1 MENNNTIK
9 DISLKF
15 RYNQDRIYY
24 LIQKFNNS
32 NNALEATEIIKEFD
46 LLTEENNK
54 IMDKFN
60 LHTP

>member
-54 IMDKFN
+54 IIDKFN